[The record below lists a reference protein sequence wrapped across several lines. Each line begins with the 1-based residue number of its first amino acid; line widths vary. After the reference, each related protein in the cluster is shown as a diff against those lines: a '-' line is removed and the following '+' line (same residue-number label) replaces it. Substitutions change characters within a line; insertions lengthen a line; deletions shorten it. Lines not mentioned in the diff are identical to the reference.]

1 MLQSFS
7 CQYRTSQRVFPTF
20 LPVGSDY
27 PAFFPFQQIP
37 FFSFFFI
44 ILKSIRNSVTLTK
57 YLIPLKSPGLNR
69 IFRMFFRLSLI
80 TLLMTRNQSCQVID
94 AEKTSMTIFD
104 SSRIE
109 AFVYENNSK
118 HPDRIIR
125 QLKAY
130 AKAMDFD
137 KSYDPYKA
145 AYRSMS
151 SHSSANSELKSFI
164 LTDISVLFLNSTLSQ
179 TDFELSGISPFT
191 IKTFWIPAQNCRK

>member
-1 MLQSFS
+1 
-7 CQYRTSQRVFPTF
+7 
-20 LPVGSDY
+20 
-27 PAFFPFQQIP
+27 
-37 FFSFFFI
+37 
-44 ILKSIRNSVTLTK
+44 
-57 YLIPLKSPGLNR
+57 
-69 IFRMFFRLSLI
+69 MFFRLSLI

-151 SHSSANSELKSFI
+151 SHSSANS
-164 LTDISVLFLNSTLSQ
+164 
-179 TDFELSGISPFT
+179 
-191 IKTFWIPAQNCRK
+191 

>member
-1 MLQSFS
+1 M
-7 CQYRTSQRVFPTF
+7 
-20 LPVGSDY
+20 
-27 PAFFPFQQIP
+27 I
-37 FFSFFFI
+37 
-44 ILKSIRNSVTLTK
+44 LTK

-94 AEKTSMTIFD
+94 AEKTSITIFD
-104 SSRIE
+104 SSGIE
-109 AFVYENNSK
+109 AFVHENNSK

-145 AYRSMS
+145 AYRSRS
-151 SHSSANSELKSFI
+151 SHSSANSELKSF
-164 LTDISVLFLNSTLSQ
+164 VLFLNSTLSQ